1 MNVDLVM
8 RSYIEGVLRYLRM
21 RIDGLSWRLMSVQE
35 ILVMGVVALE
45 VFCCK
50 PYESMNDIV

>member
-45 VFCCK
+45 VFVVNHMK
-50 PYESMNDIV
+50 V